1 MLPAFDDH
9 WDADDEASLI
19 QTYWQGTPPEYMTS
33 GPDFISHPKMVLVFK
48 AALHVFKIDPVNYS
62 LDLCRGK
69 ENTSQNMT
77 R

>member
-1 MLPAFDDH
+1 MLPTFGDH

-19 QTYWQGTPPEYMTS
+19 QTNWQGTPLEYMTS
-33 GPDFISHPKMVLVFK
+33 VDFISHPKMVLVFK
-48 AALHVFKIDPVNYS
+48 ASLHVFKIDPVNYS
-62 LDLCRGK
+62 LDLFRGK